1 MSPQFKSRFTAIALI
16 IASTCGTSAIFG
28 VVPLLASW
36 TSPQSDI
43 RPASA
48 QQIPISKNQA
58 SEGSVL

>member
-16 IASTCGTSAIFG
+16 LASTCGTSAIFG

-36 TSPQSDI
+36 TSPQTAVHPTDV
-43 RPASA
+43 
-48 QQIPISKNQA
+48 QVPISKNQA